1 MPDMICVP
9 ATTPWPKSMISCA
22 FEMFAQLAIEVCG
35 TNSVPIANGT
45 YQYKSGVI
53 PHKTFW
59 FCNKL
64 IHLDT
69 LLSAHHFNSVFHSLS
84 IVTLLLCKRTG
95 NGSFIYN
102 SCSARVEVVVVLIT
116 LPLFPTVQSPCQSLD
131 TVTSSAIT
139 ELFIISCLRWWCS
152 RLVINSAVYRLL
164 IRQHLYLWRI
174 LYVLLPVRKLFRTKD
189 STYLCADL
197 YWNFLFTADLLS
209 IMPLVAFVNVNTCC
223 KTLNNAMFTSSVET
237 FWCS

>member
-1 MPDMICVP
+1 MLFSNLTLKYLFYCFILYTVLLYARYDCVS

-59 FCNKL
+59 FWNKL

-69 LLSAHHFNSVFHSLS
+69 LLSAHHFNSVFHLLS
-84 IVTLLLCKRTG
+84 IVALLFCKRTG

-116 LPLFPTVQSPCQSLD
+116 LPLFPTVQSPCYKQ
-131 TVTSSAIT
+131 IG
-139 ELFIISCLRWWCS
+139 
-152 RLVINSAVYRLL
+152 
-164 IRQHLYLWRI
+164 
-174 LYVLLPVRKLFRTKD
+174 
-189 STYLCADL
+189 
-197 YWNFLFTADLLS
+197 LLS
-209 IMPLVAFVNVNTCC
+209 VFRYGDIIGDNR
-223 KTLNNAMFTSSVET
+223 TLYY
-237 FWCS
+237 